1 MLILPIPIRA
11 AYRDR
16 SRRPVALVGSK
27 SFGSLRR
34 FGFGL
39 GKELARLL
47 SLRRALSGCTSAS
60 QLQNPSVH
68 TLLELQRL
76 PLTSPPPI
84 LLCYFL
90 HLSTRFSTTRS
101 FLFCYPALLTC
112 PRRRSA
118 LLLLSNTLR
127 SSSNGLTQTTSR
139 YWSRRVVHRTS

>member
-60 QLQNPSVH
+60 QLQNPSFTH
-68 TLLELQRL
+68 FLNFNGFPLHPRL
-76 PLTSPPPI
+76 PSYSATSCIYRLASPLPGLSCFAI
-84 LLCYFL
+84 LLCSPL
-90 HLSTRFSTTRS
+90 RVGV
-101 FLFCYPALLTC
+101 
-112 PRRRSA
+112 PRCCCLVIPSVR
-118 LLLLSNTLR
+118 LR
-127 SSSNGLTQTTSR
+127 M
-139 YWSRRVVHRTS
+139 V